1 MEIQNA
7 FDLVADKVEKA
18 LAEQDYKRQNVDS
31 QNDKEITAL
40 YTSEDT
46 AYNIVYYKAKMRMV
60 LRQCEMSG
68 AEPDNNWKSVA
79 TWLFDPEVDTEKEA
93 DNIASDFIET
103 IQGPKQQAIT
113 QTRKKKKKDND
124 GNVDS
129 LFLANRMVNYF
140 PELKEDIAYEK
151 LHYANFRGITFAKEK
166 ILPLFKKYVENEGA
180 NNLEKLSKSLN
191 DIYNMG
197 DLDVKGIISYILFNS
212 IEDEKKREMLLE
224 NFTEANKKVIVA
236 AFSLRGKKIK
246 PEKPK
251 KKRSGMFMEALEAK
265 QQAGKQYNLCVSYN
279 LTYAFLFKFVILSI
293 DCIILLR

>member
-1 MEIQNA
+1 
-7 FDLVADKVEKA
+7 
-18 LAEQDYKRQNVDS
+18 
-31 QNDKEITAL
+31 
-40 YTSEDT
+40 
-46 AYNIVYYKAKMRMV
+46 
-60 LRQCEMSG
+60 
-68 AEPDNNWKSVA
+68 
-79 TWLFDPEVDTEKEA
+79 
-93 DNIASDFIET
+93 
-103 IQGPKQQAIT
+103 
-113 QTRKKKKKDND
+113 
-124 GNVDS
+124 
-129 LFLANRMVNYF
+129 MVNYF

-265 QQAGKQYNLCVSYN
+265 QQAGK
-279 LTYAFLFKFVILSI
+279 
-293 DCIILLR
+293 

>member
-166 ILPLFKKYVENEGA
+166 ILPLFKQYVANEGA
-180 NNLEKLSKSLN
+180 NNLGKLSKSLN

-251 KKRSGMFMEALEAK
+251 KKRSVMFMEALEAK
-265 QQAGKQYNLCVSYN
+265 QQAGK
-279 LTYAFLFKFVILSI
+279 
-293 DCIILLR
+293 

>member
-1 MEIQNA
+1 MEIQSA

-166 ILPLFKKYVENEGA
+166 ILPLFKQYVANEGA
-180 NNLEKLSKSLN
+180 NNLGKLSKSLN

-212 IEDEKKREMLLE
+212 FYSSYFLMFSHFFVFYTFFIDDVGVKSNCTISSAFNIILRKRTTAKTE
-224 NFTEANKKVIVA
+224 NPVFLQWF
-236 AFSLRGKKIK
+236 FSCLNR
-246 PEKPK
+246 
-251 KKRSGMFMEALEAK
+251 
-265 QQAGKQYNLCVSYN
+265 
-279 LTYAFLFKFVILSI
+279 FKSNARETWCVILVSES
-293 DCIILLR
+293 

>member
-1 MEIQNA
+1 
-7 FDLVADKVEKA
+7 
-18 LAEQDYKRQNVDS
+18 
-31 QNDKEITAL
+31 
-40 YTSEDT
+40 
-46 AYNIVYYKAKMRMV
+46 
-60 LRQCEMSG
+60 MSG

-265 QQAGKQYNLCVSYN
+265 QQAGK
-279 LTYAFLFKFVILSI
+279 
-293 DCIILLR
+293 

>member
-68 AEPDNNWKSVA
+68 A
-79 TWLFDPEVDTEKEA
+79 EA

-265 QQAGKQYNLCVSYN
+265 QQAGK
-279 LTYAFLFKFVILSI
+279 
-293 DCIILLR
+293 

>member
-1 MEIQNA
+1 MEIQSA

-60 LRQCEMSG
+60 LRQCEMS
-68 AEPDNNWKSVA
+68 VA
-79 TWLFDPEVDTEKEA
+79 TWLFDPEVDTENEA

-265 QQAGKQYNLCVSYN
+265 QQAGK
-279 LTYAFLFKFVILSI
+279 
-293 DCIILLR
+293 

>member
-140 PELKEDIAYEK
+140 PELKEDMKNCTMLISEELLLLRK
-151 LHYANFRGITFAKEK
+151 RFCHF
-166 ILPLFKKYVENEGA
+166 
-180 NNLEKLSKSLN
+180 LSS
-191 DIYNMG
+191 
-197 DLDVKGIISYILFNS
+197 
-212 IEDEKKREMLLE
+212 MLQMR
-224 NFTEANKKVIVA
+224 A
-236 AFSLRGKKIK
+236 
-246 PEKPK
+246 P
-251 KKRSGMFMEALEAK
+251 
-265 QQAGKQYNLCVSYN
+265 
-279 LTYAFLFKFVILSI
+279 
-293 DCIILLR
+293 IILESFLSH